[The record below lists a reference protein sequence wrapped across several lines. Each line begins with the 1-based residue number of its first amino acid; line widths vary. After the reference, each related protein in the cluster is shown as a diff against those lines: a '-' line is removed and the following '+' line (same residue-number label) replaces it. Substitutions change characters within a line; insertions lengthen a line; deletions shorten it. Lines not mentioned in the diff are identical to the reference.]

1 MTFLSAASQFSLILT
16 MPLSAFL
23 CVEAGCKFCK
33 NLQLKFSFL
42 GSSAYY
48 VLGLASGFVSILFF
62 TLYRNSPDSH
72 PFITADEI
80 SLITKG
86 GRFRN

>member
-23 CVEAGCKFCK
+23 CVEAGW
-33 NLQLKFSFL
+33 
-42 GSSAYY
+42 SSVYY
-48 VLGLASGFVSILFF
+48 VLGLASGVVSILFF
-62 TLYRNSPDSH
+62 TLYRNSPDTH
-72 PFITADEI
+72 PFITAEEV

-86 GRFRN
+86 GKLEFF